1 MQLPYTIM
9 PKPKQI
15 GVVSNYFANI
25 KVAAIK
31 LSAPLKVGDRIHI
44 TGGEETDFKQKIRG
58 IQLEHE
64 KKDKA
69 KKGDEIGTKVNKKV
83 RKGYKV
89 FKA

>member
-1 MQLPYTIM
+1 MA
-9 PKPKQI
+9 KPKQI

-31 LSAPLKVGDRIHI
+31 LTSPLKIGDRVQIK
-44 TGGEETDFKQKIRG
+44 GGDETDFKQKIRS
-58 IQLEHE
+58 IQLNHE
-64 KKDKA
+64 KIDKA
-69 KKGDEIGTKVNKKV
+69 KKGDEIGTKLNKKA

>member
-1 MQLPYTIM
+1 M

-31 LSAPLKVGDRIHI
+31 LTSPLKVGDRIHI
-44 TGGEETDFKQKIRG
+44 KGGDETDFKQKIKS
-58 IQLEHE
+58 IQLDHE
-64 KKDKA
+64 KIDKA
-69 KKGDEIGTKVNKKV
+69 KKGDEIGTKVNKKA

-89 FKA
+89 FKI

>member
-1 MQLPYTIM
+1 M

-25 KVAAIK
+25 KVASIK
-31 LSAPLKVGDRIHI
+31 LTSPLKVGDRIHI
-44 TGGEETDFKQKIRG
+44 TGGEETDFKQKIKS
-58 IQLEHE
+58 IQIEHE
-64 KKDKA
+64 KVDKA
-69 KKGDEIGTKVNKKV
+69 KKGAEIGTKLNHKV

>member
-1 MQLPYTIM
+1 M

-31 LSAPLKVGDRIHI
+31 LTSPLKIGDRIHI
-44 TGGEETDFKQKIRG
+44 KGGDETDFKQKIKS
-58 IQLEHE
+58 IQLDH
-64 KKDKA
+64 KKIDKA
-69 KKGDEIGTKVNKKV
+69 KKGDEIGTKLNKKV

>member
-1 MQLPYTIM
+1 M

-25 KVAAIK
+25 KVGAIK
-31 LSAPLKVGDRIHI
+31 LTAPLKVGDRIHI
-44 TGGEETDFKQKIRG
+44 IGGGETDFKQKIRSM
-58 IQLEHE
+58 QLEHD
-64 KKDKA
+64 KITKA
-69 KKGDEIGTKVNKKV
+69 KKGDEIGTKLNRKA

>member
-1 MQLPYTIM
+1 M

-31 LSAPLKVGDRIHI
+31 LTSPLKVGDRIHI
-44 TGGEETDFKQKIRG
+44 VGGEETDFKQTVKS
-58 IQLEHE
+58 IQLEHD